1 MARQSVKTRDMIRLL
16 ERLGFSRRDG
26 AAHYVF
32 RREAE
37 APGEQ
42 PVIIVFARASELQP
56 VVVAYVRRQ
65 LDETGLLAREDFAR
79 KIGEGSSKRAQ
90 VVRSLEP

>member
-1 MARQSVKTRDMIRLL
+1 MASQPVKTRDMIRLL
-16 ERLGFSRRDG
+16 ERLGFSRSDK

-32 RREAE
+32 RREAQ

-42 PVIIVFARASELQP
+42 PVVIVFARASELQP

-79 KIGEGSSKRAQ
+79 KIDKG
-90 VVRSLEP
+90 

>member
-1 MARQSVKTRDMIRLL
+1 MGRQSRKTRDMIRLL
-16 ERLGFSRRDG
+16 ERLGFSCSSG

-37 APGEQ
+37 VRGEK
-42 PVIIVFARASELQP
+42 PLIIPLARSREQQP

-65 LDETGLLAREDFAR
+65 LDEAGLLAWEDFER
-79 KIGEGSSKRAQ
+79 KIAKG
-90 VVRSLEP
+90 